1 MGFASI
7 VSALGLLLSLF
18 LLPEPNQ
25 RSLEEISNEHAVLS
39 AGAEPVPVDA

>member
-18 LLPEPNQ
+18 LLPEPKQ
-25 RSLEEISNEHAVLS
+25 RSLEEISLEHFVLNEHV
-39 AGAEPVPVDA
+39 EPVPVNV